1 MTDSQTI
8 DNTHWQRAFFT
19 FWTGQAFSLFG
30 SSLVQFAL
38 IWWITQSTGSAT
50 LLATA
55 TLVGMLPQIVLG
67 PFAGALVDRWKRKAV
82 MIVADSSIALVSL
95 ALAGLFFTGRAQVWH
110 VFVAMALRSLGGAF
124 HWPAMAAST
133 SLMVPNQ
140 HLARIAGMNQAL
152 NGVMGIIAPPVGAM
166 ALGFLPMGGVL
177 LIDVATAAFAVL
189 ALVAVRVP
197 EAAPAPR
204 VSGEGTFSR
213 MLRDVREGLGYVA
226 KWPGLL
232 ALCSFAMLLNFLLTP
247 AFSLLPLL
255 VTRHYGGQ
263 ALLLGELNSAMG
275 LGVVGGGLI
284 LSAWGGFHKKIYTS
298 LVGLVLMG
306 AGTIV
311 VGASPAGWVW
321 LAVAG
326 MALAGFANPIANGP
340 LEAIFQAS
348 ITPGMQGRVF
358 GLISTGTSLIS
369 PISLLVAGPISD
381 TVGIQAWYWVA
392 GVSCIGIAAVMLFVP
407 ALQNIEEQGR
417 SLRDSAASPV
427 VALAPEDPPSRL

>member
-1 MTDSQTI
+1 MTDAQTPG
-8 DNTHWQRAFFT
+8 DTHWQRPFFT
-19 FWTGQAFSLFG
+19 FWIGQAFSLFG

-124 HWPAMAAST
+124 HWPAMSAST

-166 ALGFLPMGGVL
+166 ALGILPMGGVL

-189 ALVAVRVP
+189 ALAAIRVP
-197 EAAPAPR
+197 EAAPALRISSEGAFR
-204 VSGEGTFSR
+204 V
-213 MLRDVREGLGYVA
+213 MLQDVRDGLRYVA

-263 ALLLGELNSAMG
+263 ALLLGELNSAMS
-275 LGVVGGGLI
+275 LGVVAGGLI

-298 LVGLVLMG
+298 LLGVVLMG
-306 AGTIV
+306 IGAIV
-311 VGASPAGWVW
+311 VGASPTSLVW

-340 LEAIFQAS
+340 LEAIFQS
-348 ITPGMQGRVF
+348 SVTPEMQGRVF
-358 GLISTGTSLIS
+358 ALISTGTSLIS
-369 PISLLVAGPISD
+369 PISLLVAGPIAD

-392 GVSCIGIAAVMLFVP
+392 GVSCIGIAAVMLLVP
-407 ALQNIEEQGR
+407 ALLGIEEQGR
-417 SLRDSAASPV
+417 NLRASATGAV
-427 VALAPEDPPSRL
+427 ETLAPEDAPSRQ